1 MSDVHVQVRVGS
13 ELYALPVAHVLEVG
27 EIGALTVAPGA
38 SRATL
43 GVRNLRGDLLPVFD
57 LAAVLG
63 LPRSESPQR
72 MLVAERGGTRAGFAV
87 DEVTDVDE
95 LPEADQD
102 VDSDLLSSAVLI
114 EGALVGVIDVDR
126 LFDTLERAA

>member
-1 MSDVHVQVRVGS
+1 MSAVHVQVRVGA
-13 ELYALPVAHVLEVG
+13 EMYALAVTHVLEIG
-27 EIGALTVAPGA
+27 EIGLLTVAPGS

-63 LPRSESPQR
+63 LPRSEAPKR
-72 MLVAERGGTRAGFAV
+72 MVVAERGGTRAGFAV

-95 LPEADQD
+95 LPEADQE
-102 VDSDLLSSAVLI
+102 VDSALLSGAALI
-114 EGALVGVIDVDR
+114 DNALVGVIDVDR
-126 LFDTLERAA
+126 LFDALENAA

>member
-43 GVRNLRGDLLPVFD
+43 GVRNLRG
-57 LAAVLG
+57 
-63 LPRSESPQR
+63 ESPQR
-72 MLVAERGGTRAGFAV
+72 MLVAERNGTRAGFAV

-102 VDSDLLSSAVLI
+102 VDSELLSSAALI
-114 EGALVGVIDVDR
+114 DGSLVGVIDVDR

>member
-13 ELYALPVAHVLEVG
+13 ELYALPVTHVLEVG
-27 EIGALTVAPGA
+27 EIGDLTIAPGA

-43 GVRNLRGDLLPVFD
+43 GVCNLRGDLLPVFD
-57 LAAVLG
+57 LGVVLG
-63 LPRSESPQR
+63 LPRSQSPQR

-95 LPEADQD
+95 LPEADQEA
-102 VDSDLLSSAVLI
+102 DSELLTSAALI
-114 EGALVGVIDVDR
+114 DGSLVGVIDIDR
-126 LFDTLERAA
+126 LFETLEKAA